1 MRVTLPRQMLH
12 HRLMEVEMADVSR
25 RHLLTAAAVAGG
37 AVLLG
42 NSAVGAQPTSKVG
55 TSKYDVKPL
64 PFNPAKLQGI
74 SEKLIVSHHD
84 KNYAGA
90 VKRLGTIE
98 EKIAQL
104 PADAAPFQ
112 MGSLKREA
120 LIATNS
126 MILHEYYFENLGGDG
141 KIGGE
146 TKNAITKQ
154 FGSVEAWEHDFKLT
168 GQSLSGGSG
177 WVILAYSPRD
187 KKLLNVW
194 SSDHQVSLAAGVPI
208 LVMDMYEHAYQMD
221 YGANANSYIDAFFS
235 NIDWQRV
242 DNRTNNLKFS

>member
-1 MRVTLPRQMLH
+1 MT
-12 HRLMEVEMADVSR
+12 DISR
-25 RHLLTAAAVAGG
+25 RDLLTAAAMAGG

-42 NSAVGAQPTSKVG
+42 NRVGAQPTSKVA
-55 TSKYDVKPL
+55 TSKYEVKPL
-64 PFNPAKLQGI
+64 PFNPAKLQAI

-84 KNYAGA
+84 KNYVGA
-90 VKRLGTIE
+90 VKRLSAIE

-146 TKNAITKQ
+146 IKNAITKQ
-154 FGSVEAWEHDFKLT
+154 FGSLEAWEHDFKLT

-177 WVILAYSPRD
+177 WVILA
-187 KKLLNVW
+187 
-194 SSDHQVSLAAGVPI
+194 
-208 LVMDMYEHAYQMD
+208 
-221 YGANANSYIDAFFS
+221 
-235 NIDWQRV
+235 
-242 DNRTNNLKFS
+242 

>member
-1 MRVTLPRQMLH
+1 MT
-12 HRLMEVEMADVSR
+12 DISR
-25 RHLLTAAAVAGG
+25 RDLLTAAAVAGG

-42 NSAVGAQPTSKVG
+42 NTVSAQPASKVA
-55 TSKYDVKPL
+55 SLKYEVKPL

-90 VKRLGTIE
+90 VKRLSAIE

-104 PADAAPFQ
+104 PTDAAPFQ

-126 MILHEYYFENLGGDG
+126 MILHEYYFDNLGGDG

-146 TKNAITKQ
+146 IKNAITKQ
-154 FGSVEAWEHDFKLT
+154 FGSLEAWEHDFKLT

-194 SSDHQVSLAAGVPI
+194 SSDHQVSLASGAPI

-221 YGANANSYIDAFFS
+221 YGADAKAYIDAFFQ
-235 NIDWQRV
+235 NINWEEV
-242 DNRTNNLKFS
+242 DKRIRQVKQ